1 MSTLSRRTFVAAA
14 SAAGTLASLRP
25 VSAARRYV
33 IKFGVDLAPDH
44 PTTLRAIEAGKE
56 ITAATKGAV
65 ELQVFPS
72 SQLGNDTH
80 MLAEIRSGA
89 IQMMAIG
96 DNILATL
103 VPTAAID
110 NVGFAFKD
118 TQTAWKA
125 LDGAVGDIVRADIE
139 RIGLH
144 PMKMVWDE
152 GFRQITTSN
161 KPINTPDD
169 LHGLKI
175 RVPPSPISES
185 LFQSLGASPVSLNI
199 AELYT
204 ALQTGVVQGQEN
216 PLSNIS
222 TQKFYEVQ
230 KYCSVTNHM
239 WVGYWL
245 LMNANFWAGLP
256 AKYQAIVENAFN
268 RQAPLQRA
276 DSDALNNSLE
286 VKLTKDGLRFNTPD
300 TAPFRAAL
308 VQAGFYRQWQGK
320 FGDKLWSALEQYTG
334 TLS

>member
-1 MSTLSRRTFVAAA
+1 MSSLSRRSFVAVA

-25 VSAARRYV
+25 ASAARRYV

-44 PTTLRAIEAGKE
+44 PTTLHAIAASKE
-56 ITAATKGAV
+56 IMAATGGAV
-65 ELQVFPS
+65 GVQVFPN
-72 SQLGNDTH
+72 SQLGNDTN
-80 MLAEIRSGA
+80 MLAEVRSGA

-118 TQTAWKA
+118 TKTAWKA
-125 LDGAVGDIVRADIE
+125 LDGTVGDIVRVDIE

-161 KPINTPDD
+161 KPINTPED
-169 LHGLKI
+169 LHGFKI

-185 LFQSLGASPVSLNI
+185 LFQSLGASPVSLNLS
-199 AELYT
+199 ELYT

-230 KYCSVTNHM
+230 RYCSVTNHM

-245 LMNANFWAGLP
+245 LMKDDFWASLP
-256 AKYQAIVENAFN
+256 VKYQTIVENAFN

-276 DSDALNNSLE
+276 DSDALNNSLQ
-286 VKLTKDGLRFNTPD
+286 VKLTQGGLLFNTPD
-300 TAPFRAAL
+300 ITPFRAVL
-308 VQAGFYRQWQGK
+308 
-320 FGDKLWSALEQYTG
+320 
-334 TLS
+334 

>member
-1 MSTLSRRTFVAAA
+1 MSRLSRRNFVAAA

-25 VSAARRYV
+25 ASAARRYV

-44 PTTLRAIEAGKE
+44 PTTLRAIAAGKE
-56 ITAATKGAV
+56 IAAASDGAV
-65 ELQVFPS
+65 VLQVFPNS
-72 SQLGNDTH
+72 ELGNDTH

-125 LDGAVGDIVRADIE
+125 LDGSVGDLVRADIE

-144 PMKMVWDE
+144 PMKMIWDE
-152 GFRQITTSN
+152 GFRQVTTSN
-161 KPINTPDD
+161 KPINVPQD

-204 ALQTGVVQGQEN
+204 ALQTGVVEGQEN

-245 LMNANFWAGLP
+245 LMNANFWASLP

-286 VKLTKDGLRFNTPD
+286 VKLTQEGLRFNTPD